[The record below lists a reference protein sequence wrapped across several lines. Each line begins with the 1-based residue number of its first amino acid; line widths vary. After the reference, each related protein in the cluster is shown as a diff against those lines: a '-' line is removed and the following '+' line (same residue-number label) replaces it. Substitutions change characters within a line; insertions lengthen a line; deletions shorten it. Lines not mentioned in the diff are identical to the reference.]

1 MQDSL
6 WYYSLNKSPI
16 TPPAEVFPIAWT
28 ILYVMIALSIFF
40 YAKDGLRQ
48 EKVIPLVV
56 FSIQIILNLL
66 WSPVFFDSHDIK
78 LAFIIILLL
87 IVFVLANIIL
97 FYRTSRISA
106 YLLIPYFIW
115 LIFAAYLNFEIIAL
129 N

>member
-16 TPPAEVFPIAWT
+16 TPPAEVFPVVWSIIYLMIA
-28 ILYVMIALSIFF
+28 ISLFLYV
-40 YAKDGLRQ
+40 KDGFKQ
-48 EKVIPLVV
+48 EKIVPLAV

-78 LAFIIILLL
+78 LAFIIIIFL
-87 IVFVLANIIL
+87 IISVLVNIVL
-97 FYRTSRISA
+97 FHKASKIAA
-106 YLLIPYFIW
+106 YLLIPYFLW
-115 LIFAAYLNFEIIAL
+115 LIFAAYLNFEIVIL